1 MFSGRSKQSLFAMVL
16 ALLAAAGGC
25 RQMPVGSE
33 DYERP
38 AGVDSTYQLE
48 DVDEGIPIEKE
59 LTSPKGFFNKRSGPY
74 GGWSSESRDIER
86 SLGVK

>member
-1 MFSGRSKQSLFAMVL
+1 MFSETSKQGLFGMVL
-16 ALLAAAGGC
+16 ALLAANGC

-48 DVDEGIPIEKE
+48 DVDDGIPIEKE

-74 GGWSSESRDIER
+74 GGW
-86 SLGVK
+86 